1 MFSCAPPRPLEAADV
16 ALCITGL
23 REIALAP
30 ALELLGRAELERAQR
45 ITCKDYRLQVV
56 KARALLRVM
65 LSRCTG
71 RSPESFEFDE
81 GGGTRPRLRANPW
94 GLHFSVSHSDDK
106 VAVALSTAPVGID
119 IERVGADCSWQ
130 AIAAICFHPS
140 ERGQLQGMDGEAGRE
155 AFFEIWTRK
164 EAYLKAIGTGL
175 DTDPASFS
183 IAAPDGVV
191 ATDTSDPRSAK
202 WFTRSIDAPAGYKAA
217 LASHCPR
224 PRLIHWRLDAAL
236 AGHASS
242 GAIDVPR
249 RQTLPEALAASAQRC
264 AG

>member
-23 REIALAP
+23 REIAPAP

-94 GLHFSVSHSDDK
+94 GLHFSVSHSDDQ
-106 VAVALSTAPVGID
+106 VAVAISTAPVGID
-119 IERVGADCSWQ
+119 IERVAADCGWQ
-130 AIAAICFHPS
+130 AIAAICFHSS
-140 ERGQLQGMDGEAGRE
+140 ERGLLQGAGGGAARE
-155 AFFEIWTRK
+155 TFFEIWTRK

-183 IAAPDGVV
+183 TTAPDSVV
-191 ATDTSDPRSAK
+191 ATDASGPRADT

-224 PRLIHWRLDAAL
+224 PRLTHWRLDGAL

-242 GAIDVPR
+242 RAIDVPR
-249 RQTLPEALAASAQRC
+249 RQTLPGAVAASAQGC
-264 AG
+264 AR

>member
-1 MFSCAPPRPLEAADV
+1 MFSCAPPRPLEVADV

-30 ALELLGRAELERAQR
+30 ALGLLGRAELERAQR

-71 RSPESFEFDE
+71 ESAKSFEFDE
-81 GGGTRPRLRANPW
+81 GGGTRPRLRTNPW
-94 GLHFSVSHSDDK
+94 GLHFSVSHSDDR

-130 AIAAICFHPS
+130 AIAAICFHSS
-140 ERGQLQGMDGEAGRE
+140 ERGLLQGAGGGAARE

-183 IAAPDGVV
+183 IAAPDSVV
-191 ATDTSDPRSAK
+191 ATDASGPRVDA

-217 LASHCPR
+217 LASRCPR
-224 PRLIHWRLDAAL
+224 PRLIHWRLDGAL

-242 GAIDVPR
+242 RAIDLPR
-249 RQTLPEALAASAQRC
+249 RQTLPGAVAASAQRC